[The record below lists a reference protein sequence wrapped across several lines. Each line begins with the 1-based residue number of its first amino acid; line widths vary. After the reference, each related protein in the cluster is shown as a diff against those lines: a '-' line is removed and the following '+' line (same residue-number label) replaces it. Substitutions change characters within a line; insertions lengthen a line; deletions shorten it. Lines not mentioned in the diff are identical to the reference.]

1 VIAITAIVFL
11 SAVVRIAAA
20 RTEFWFDEVWS
31 LLAFAQKATSPL
43 DVFGFHHDNNH
54 HLMTLWMY
62 VCGMRSDWMVYR
74 IPSIV
79 AGIGTI
85 VLAALIARQWGW
97 WGALSA
103 AVLTG
108 SSFVLIT
115 YASEARGYA
124 LAGFFALAAW
134 YALDRYLERRSWTA
148 ALLFAL
154 SVVLCLLSHVT
165 AIFLYAG
172 TLTWSMWAFFGG
184 GKSLKQGLK
193 DAVRC
198 HAAPLAFL
206 AAFYALHIRDMTIG
220 GGPQMALADVVTQ
233 SLALAA
239 GGTNLAWLKLVL
251 AVMVVAAA
259 VYGLI
264 SLRREGSTQWSF
276 FLVGI
281 FVAPAIVLWIQRPSQ
296 LYPRYFYLPLLLLL
310 VLLSYVLTKIG
321 ELGAAGRWLAVGVL
335 ALIVVL
341 NTWQTYDFLRVGRG
355 QYIEALRYMA
365 DGSSTGVLS
374 MQSDHDY
381 ESKWMLTYYQPYLPA
396 GTAMTYMMQEIA
408 SDEVPE
414 WTIVYGQQHPFR
426 PHASIVDAR
435 RRAYDLQRVFPY
447 AGLSGYHWA
456 LYRRR

>member
-1 VIAITAIVFL
+1 
-11 SAVVRIAAA
+11 
-20 RTEFWFDEVWS
+20 
-31 LLAFAQKATSPL
+31 
-43 DVFGFHHDNNH
+43 
-54 HLMTLWMY
+54 
-62 VCGMRSDWMVYR
+62 
-74 IPSIV
+74 
-79 AGIGTI
+79 
-85 VLAALIARQWGW
+85 
-97 WGALSA
+97 
-103 AVLTG
+103 
-108 SSFVLIT
+108 
-115 YASEARGYA
+115 
-124 LAGFFALAAW
+124 
-134 YALDRYLERRSWTA
+134 
-148 ALLFAL
+148 
-154 SVVLCLLSHVT
+154 
-165 AIFLYAG
+165 
-172 TLTWSMWAFFGG
+172 
-184 GKSLKQGLK
+184 
-193 DAVRC
+193 
-198 HAAPLAFL
+198 
-206 AAFYALHIRDMTIG
+206 
-220 GGPQMALADVVTQ
+220 
-233 SLALAA
+233 
-239 GGTNLAWLKLVL
+239 LKLVL